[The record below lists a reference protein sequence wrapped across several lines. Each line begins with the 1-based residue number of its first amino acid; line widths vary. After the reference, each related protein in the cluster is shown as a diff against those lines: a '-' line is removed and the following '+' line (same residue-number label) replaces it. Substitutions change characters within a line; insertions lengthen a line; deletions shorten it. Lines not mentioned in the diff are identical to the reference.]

1 MPNTLGVPVNL
12 AHSVKRNSM
21 HLPFNVSELKCLRAI
36 LRKSDFLQ
44 RNQDDAVLGAIV
56 VAQLEIPFREFRIPP
71 DAIQQ
76 FVYRYHKLDP
86 STLGMLAGL
95 DF

>member
-12 AHSVKRNSM
+12 AHAVKRNSM
-21 HLPFNVSELKCLRAI
+21 NLSFQVNELKCLRAV
-36 LRKSDFLQ
+36 LRERDFLWRGQ
-44 RNQDDAVLGAIV
+44 NDAIFGAIV
-56 VAQLEIPFREFRIPP
+56 VAQLEIPFGEFRIPP

-86 STLGMLAGL
+86 TSGMLAGL